1 MCSPL
6 HGGPPRSV
14 GISSTGVEAGVLTFH
29 ARVSTLRGLSG
40 DSSPPT
46 F

>member
-6 HGGPPRSV
+6 HGGPPAM

-29 ARVSTLRGLSG
+29 ARVSTLRGLAG